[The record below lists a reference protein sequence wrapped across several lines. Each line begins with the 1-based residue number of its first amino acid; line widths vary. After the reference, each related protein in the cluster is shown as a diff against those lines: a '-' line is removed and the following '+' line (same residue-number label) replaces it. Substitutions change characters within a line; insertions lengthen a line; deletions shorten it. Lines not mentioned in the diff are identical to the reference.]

1 MKPYLQTTA
10 FTTAA
15 SSLLAILH
23 YFNPEIKLSKDNE
36 FKIWQNTV
44 ILPTRASSIFALA
57 DYAIKQGLNLYAVV
71 ESQDYDFPDY
81 RFYRY
86 KKEDVE
92 NAAFSSRLHLKT
104 AKKNQLEIIEKKI
117 TLDEIKELLKEN
129 ILLLRINTKPIRGE
143 KRNTSNFIVLS
154 GYHQGYF
161 HIIDPQSGGL
171 SISEKVMEESFS
183 TLETKKY
190 RDHQMIIFKKTL

>member
-1 MKPYLQTTA
+1 MEPYLQTTV

-15 SSLLAILH
+15 SSLLTILH

-36 FKIWQNTV
+36 FKIWQSTV

-57 DYAIKQGLNLYAVV
+57 DYALKEKLNLQVIV
-71 ESQDYDFPDY
+71 ESKNYEFPDY

-92 NAAFSSRLHLKT
+92 NATFSSRLYLKN
-104 AKKNQLEIIEKKI
+104 AKKNNLEIVERKI
-117 TLDEIKELLKEN
+117 TLDDVKELLLEN
-129 ILLLRINTKPIRGE
+129 VLLLRINTKPIRGE
-143 KRNTSNFIVLS
+143 KRNTSNFIVLH
-154 GYHQGYF
+154 GYDGNYV

-171 SISEKVMEESFS
+171 SISEEIMEESFS

-190 RDHQMIIFKKTL
+190 RDHQMIVFKKNL

>member
-1 MKPYLQTTA
+1 M

-15 SSLLAILH
+15 SSLLTILH
-23 YFNPEIKLSKDNE
+23 YLNPEIKLSKENE
-36 FKIWQNTV
+36 FKIWRRTV
-44 ILPTRASSIFALA
+44 NLPTRGSSIFALA
-57 DYAIKQGLNLYAVV
+57 NYAHQYKLNFKTIV
-71 ESQDYDFPDY
+71 ENKNYEFPDY

-92 NAAFSSRLHLKT
+92 NAAFSSKLHLET

-117 TLDEIKELLKEN
+117 TLDEVKELLSTN
-129 ILLLRINTKPIRGE
+129 VLLLRINTKPLRGE

-154 GYHQGYF
+154 GYDQGYF

-171 SISEKVMEESFS
+171 SISEEIMQESFS

-190 RDHQMIIFKKTL
+190 RGQQMIVFKRTL